1 MEQMGGGGHF
11 NSAAT
16 QRKDVSIDDLKNELM
31 EILRL
36 EYVEGG
42 NGVMKVIL
50 IADVKGKGK
59 KGSIIEVANGY
70 ANFLIGNKQA
80 LPATDENLAN
90 FEREKEQQRIEAENS
105 RNLLLKFKDD
115 IQGKSIHI
123 KMKVGQ
129 DGKNFGKVTT
139 KLVCDEFEA
148 QTGIHLDKRKVELP
162 AEINS
167 IGIFTGTVKLD
178 TDIIAQFQIKVE
190 GK

>member
-1 MEQMGGGGHF
+1 
-11 NSAAT
+11 
-16 QRKDVSIDDLKNELM
+16 
-31 EILRL
+31 
-36 EYVEGG
+36 
-42 NGVMKVIL
+42 MKVIL

-59 KGSIIEVANGY
+59 KGNIIEVANGY
-70 ANFLIGNKQA
+70 ANFLISNKQA

-90 FEREKEQQRIEAENS
+90 YERQKEQQRIEAENN

-115 IQGKSIHI
+115 IQGKTINI
-123 KMKVGQ
+123 KMKIGQ
-129 DGKNFGKVTT
+129 DGKNFGKITT

-190 GK
+190 EK